1 MPLLCSII
9 RKKKTHGTSSKPAA
23 ESHGN
28 GILPKVVTNP
38 LFECPTAEDGYGV
51 QIK

>member
-1 MPLLCSII
+1 MALLHSII
-9 RKKKTHGTSSKPAA
+9 RRKKTHGNSSKPAA
-23 ESHGN
+23 EN